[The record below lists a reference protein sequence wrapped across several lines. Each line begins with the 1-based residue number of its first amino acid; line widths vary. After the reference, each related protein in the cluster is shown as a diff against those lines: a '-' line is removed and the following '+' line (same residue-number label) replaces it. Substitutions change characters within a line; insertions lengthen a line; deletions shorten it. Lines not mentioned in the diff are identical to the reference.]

1 MVEGVQDIN
10 DPQLHRRKQQLVNI
24 SRSAMA
30 ASINSQDDG
39 RPPSYLPIP
48 DMLAGWP
55 WQRRINPLAEEVS
68 AESSAWLRSFSPFTA
83 KSQHAFD
90 KFDLGLLTS
99 LMFPDASR
107 GALLLRLSVRP
118 LPLS

>member
-1 MVEGVQDIN
+1 
-10 DPQLHRRKQQLVNI
+10 
-24 SRSAMA
+24 MA

-48 DMLAGWP
+48 DMLVGWP

-68 AESSAWLRSFSPFTA
+68 AESNAWLRSFSPFTA

-107 GALLLRLSVRP
+107 GALLLRPSVRP
-118 LPLS
+118 LLLS